1 MVYNKKETINME
13 ENFVNHLGYKYWYEY
28 RIAKHRV
35 DICLATK
42 NPQEYCNGFY
52 LYSDKDPGS
61 AKAFVITRT
70 DNPNPNW
77 KN

>member
-1 MVYNKKETINME
+1 MQEQDLKFID
-13 ENFVNHLGYKYWYEY
+13 YKGHRYWYEQ
-28 RIAKHRV
+28 RPAKHRV

-42 NPQEYCNGFY
+42 NPEKYCNGFY

-61 AKAFVITRT
+61 GLCFVVVKT

-77 KN
+77 MENI

>member
-1 MVYNKKETINME
+1 MTSKDFAFIDYK
-13 ENFVNHLGYKYWYEY
+13 GYRYWYEKKL
-28 RIAKHRV
+28 AKHRT

-42 NPQEYCNGFY
+42 DPNKYCNGFY

-61 AKAFVITRT
+61 GLAFVVVKT

-77 KN
+77 MEN